1 MNDQLPRKT
10 IKVRRNAEQWQAIME
25 AFADSGLTQE
35 AFCAQ
40 ESLAMSTFS
49 KWRRQLMSTA
59 ADAAGDVGSPMF
71 VDLTKLTDRDQH
83 NAWEIDLSLG
93 DGMSLRLRRS

>member
-1 MNDQLPRKT
+1 MNDQSPRKAT
-10 IKVRRNAEQWQAIME
+10 KIRRSNEQWQAIML

-49 KWRRQLMSTA
+49 KWRRKIMSTVDDG
-59 ADAAGDVGSPMF
+59 ADAGSPMF
-71 VDLTKLTDRDQH
+71 VDLTKLTDHDQCS
-83 NAWEIDLSLG
+83 AWDIELSFG
-93 DGMSLRLRRS
+93 DGMSLRLRQS